1 MALRNPPS
9 WLQNGSHPAE
19 NDRLTTTGA
28 IWNVKGIADYSSF
41 KVSQSATP
49 AMTISVAAGHALVQ
63 GTQTASQGLY
73 IIYND
78 AATTVAVTTAS
89 TTLPRIDRVCLTVQD
104 AFYGGTANNQVILQV
119 IAGTPN
125 ASPAAPAEPANSLTL
140 ALLAV
145 AANQTTIV
153 NGNITDSRTTAQ
165 LSENA
170 FTATNVAANT
180 LTVNGIT
187 SQTGK
192 ALKIN
197 DSTGTQKFAVAVDG
211 TVTFPDGTTQATAA
225 VGGVTSVSGG
235 NGITSTGTTAV
246 SVAIDTL
253 ITADLTTAQTLT
265 NKILTAPQIN
275 LGVNTQSGTTYTT
288 VLADNGKLI
297 TQTNASAITTT
308 IPPNSSVA
316 YPVGAQLNFVQ
327 LGAGQLTIQGG
338 AGVTVVSTGATASAP
353 KCRAQYS
360 SATAIQVSANNWLV
374 AGDIS

>member
-28 IWNVKGIADYSSF
+28 IWKSKGIADYGSF
-41 KVSQSATP
+41 RVSQSGTP
-49 AMTISVAAGHALVQ
+49 AMTVSVAAGHALVQ

-78 AATTVAVTTAS
+78 AATTVAISTAS
-89 TTLPRIDRVCLTVQD
+89 PTLPRIDRICLTVQD
-104 AFYGGTANNQVILQV
+104 SFYGGTANNQVILQT

-125 ASPAAPAEPANSLTL
+125 ASPVPPAEPANSLTL
-140 ALLAV
+140 ALVAV
-145 AANQTTIV
+145 AANTTAIV
-153 NGNITDSRTTAQ
+153 NGNITDTRITAQ

-170 FTATNVAANT
+170 FTAANVAANT
-180 LTVNGIT
+180 LTVNGIAL
-187 SQTGK
+187 QTGK

-211 TVTFPDGTTQATAA
+211 TLTFADGSTQATAA

-235 NGITSTGTTAV
+235 NGITATGTTAV

-265 NKILTAPQIN
+265 NKILTSPQIN
-275 LGVNTQSGTTYTT
+275 LGVNTQSATTYTT
-288 VLADNGKLI
+288 VLADNGKLV
-297 TQTNASAITTT
+297 TQTNSSAITTT
-308 IPPNSSVA
+308 IPPQSSVL
-316 YPVGAQLNFVQ
+316 YPVGAQITFVQ
-327 LGAGQLTIQGG
+327 YGAGQLTIQGG
-338 AGVTVVSTGATASAP
+338 SGVTVVSTGATASAP
-353 KCRAQYS
+353 RTRNQYS
-360 SATAIQVSANNWLV
+360 TATAIQVSLDNWLV
-374 AGDIS
+374 VGDIV

>member
-28 IWNVKGIADYSSF
+28 IWNVKGIADYGSF

-49 AMTISVAAGHALVQ
+49 AMTVSVAGGHALVE

-73 IIYND
+73 IVYND
-78 AATTVAVTTAS
+78 AAVTVAVTTAS
-89 TTLPRIDRVCLTVQD
+89 PTLPRIDRLCLTVQD

-119 IAGTPN
+119 VAGTPN
-125 ASPAAPAEPANSLTL
+125 ATPAAPAEPANSLTL
-140 ALLAV
+140 ALIAV

-170 FTATNVAANT
+170 FTAANVAANT

-192 ALKIN
+192 AFKIN

-235 NGITSTGTTAV
+235 NGITSTGTTAI

-265 NKILTAPQIN
+265 NKILTAPQVN

-297 TQTNASAITTT
+297 TQTNASAIATT

-327 LGAGQLTIQGG
+327 LGAGQVTIQGG

-353 KCRAQYS
+353 KCRVQYS

>member
-28 IWNVKGIADYSSF
+28 IWNVKGIADYGSF

-49 AMTISVAAGHALVQ
+49 AMTVSVAGGHALVE

-78 AATTVAVTTAS
+78 AAVTVAVTTAS
-89 TTLPRIDRVCLTVQD
+89 PTLPRIDRLCLTVQD

-125 ASPAAPAEPANSLTL
+125 ATPAAPAEPANSLTL
-140 ALLAV
+140 ALIAV

-170 FTATNVAANT
+170 FTAANVAANT
-180 LTVNGIT
+180 LTVNGI
-187 SQTGK
+187 SGQTGK
-192 ALKIN
+192 AFKIN
-197 DSTGTQKFAVAVDG
+197 DSTGTQKFAVTVDG
-211 TVTFPDGTTQATAA
+211 TVTFPDGSTQATAA

-235 NGITSTGTTAV
+235 NGITSTGTTAI

-265 NKILTAPQIN
+265 NKILTAPQVN

-297 TQTNASAITTT
+297 TQTNASAIATT

-327 LGAGQLTIQGG
+327 LGAGQVTIQGG

-353 KCRAQYS
+353 KCRVQYS
-360 SATAIQVSANNWLV
+360 TATAIQVSADNWLV